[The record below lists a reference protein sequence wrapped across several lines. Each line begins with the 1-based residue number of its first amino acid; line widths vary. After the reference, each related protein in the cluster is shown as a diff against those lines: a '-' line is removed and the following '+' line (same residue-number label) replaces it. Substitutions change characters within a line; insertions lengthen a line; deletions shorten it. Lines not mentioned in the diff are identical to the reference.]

1 MRTNPRT
8 ANIVRI
14 LVHTL
19 SPVVTSIFQDWR
31 ASSRITV
38 IIIVIPC
45 ASSHLRE
52 HLGYSD
58 TRLFVD
64 IAADGGPETVE
75 NVHDAADE
83 EHVEKEL
90 CVEGEDVGQCWVCG
104 DEFEESQGPVFTGS
118 LLWLRL

>member
-1 MRTNPRT
+1 MKRRTYHSFVRDRFNEAIEDFGKSMRTNPRT

-19 SPVVTSIFQDWR
+19 GPVVTSIFQDWR

-38 IIIVIPC
+38 VIIVVSC

-52 HLGYSD
+52 HLSYSNA
-58 TRLFVD
+58 RLFVD
-64 IAADGGPETVE
+64 IATDGGPETVE
-75 NVHDAADE
+75 NVHYAADE

-90 CVEGEDVGQCWVCG
+90 CVEGEDMG
-104 DEFEESQGPVFTGS
+104 
-118 LLWLRL
+118 